1 MKIQIA
7 NEIMRENYFKGF
19 GAQSDRIFIN
29 QSIHNSLIYSLLS
42 GGIIS
47 FLSIDENLSFNVNF
61 TNKIIFFKKEDEL
74 KTEEKIAIAVIII
87 LNLRS
92 ILETSIAIYS
102 IDYLFISFVIY
113 TYFRI
118 IIFLRKMK
126 KIYFWANNLNE
137 NSGEGILASNLLNS

>member
-1 MKIQIA
+1 
-7 NEIMRENYFKGF
+7 MRENYFKGF

-47 FLSIDENLSFNVNF
+47 FLALMVIYLL
-61 TNKIIFFKKEDEL
+61 TLILLIKLYFFKKEDEL
-74 KTEEKIAIAVIII
+74 KTEEKIAIAIIII

-102 IDYLFISFVIY
+102 IDYLVY
-113 TYFRI
+113 I
-118 IIFLRKMK
+118 ICYLYLFSNNNFFK
-126 KIYFWANNLNE
+126 KK
-137 NSGEGILASNLLNS
+137 